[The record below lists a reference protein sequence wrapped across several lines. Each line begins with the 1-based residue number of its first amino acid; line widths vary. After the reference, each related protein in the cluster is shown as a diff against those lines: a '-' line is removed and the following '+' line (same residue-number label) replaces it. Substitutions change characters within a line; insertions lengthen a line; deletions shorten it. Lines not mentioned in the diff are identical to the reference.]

1 MPPWLRAAGRVTVQ
15 RMLLLEREAPLASL
29 ADHWAEARQG
39 HGLFVCV
46 AGEAGVGKTSLVR
59 ELARRAGDAR
69 VLTGACDSMSTPRPL
84 GPLMDVAAELG
95 GDVSRAFEGSDNPA
109 AAFAALLAE
118 LGARPTLLV
127 VEDAHWADAAT
138 IDLLRFLSRRIGTRR
153 ALLVVTCRD
162 DELGSQHPLRVLL
175 GDLAGSAEV
184 RRIALRPLSQAAVR
198 TLAAGTGVDAA
209 ALFQRTGGNPFFVT
223 ELLSSPGSAL
233 PETVRDAVLA
243 RAARLRQDALAVLEL
258 AAIGGTSAEPSV
270 LAEIL
275 GGKPAIEACVES
287 GLLRWD
293 GERISFRHDLARQAV
308 LALVPPDRMRHWH
321 ARILEAL
328 RRGPA
333 AARDLAAL
341 SHHAAGAGDSPAV
354 LEFAVAAAREAA
366 ALRSHREAAAQ
377 YARALA
383 FAARLPPA
391 ERATLLEAYSFECY
405 LTRRMADAIE
415 ARSEAAAIRQ
425 QLHDGLRHGDDL
437 RWLSR
442 LNWFSGLREEAER
455 WGRRAIETLEG
466 LPPGRELAAAQSN
479 QSQLAMLAYD
489 VEPALRWGRKARAIA
504 RRIGDRAIECHA
516 QINIGTTRL
525 VLGDA
530 RGWAE
535 LEQCHELASS
545 LGLEDDAARALAN
558 LISYAVTKRQLG
570 RAERYLRE
578 GVAYTT
584 EHDLD
589 AYRVYFLGWRAV
601 YELHRGRLEAAAWD
615 AQAALEHAAVT
626 PVHKVLPL
634 SVLGRVRARRGDAL
648 VWPPLDEALELAIG
662 TAELQRIGPVRIAR
676 AEAAWLAGDD
686 ERARA
691 EAKSSL
697 ELALTRKE
705 PWVAG
710 ELLWWAHRAGLA
722 IRPPRWCATP
732 FRDLVLGRNAAAL
745 RQWKRLDCPFEA
757 AWALAGAGT
766 EQPLRRAFAELEKL
780 GMLAAAARV
789 ARMLRELGA
798 PVVPRGRRASTR
810 AHPAGLTAREAE
822 ILGLLAEGLRNAD
835 IGRRLFISAKTV
847 DHHVSAILAKLGVR
861 SRTEAARWRPA

>member
-1 MPPWLRAAGRVTVQ
+1 MP
-15 RMLLLEREAPLASL
+15 LLEREAPLAAL

-59 ELARRAGDAR
+59 EFARRISDAR
-69 VLTGACDSMSTPRPL
+69 ILTGTCDSMSTPRPL

-95 GDVSRAFEGSDNPA
+95 GDISRALEGSGDPA

-118 LGARPTLLV
+118 LGARPTVLI

-138 IDLLRFLSRRIGTRR
+138 IDLLRFLSRRIGARR
-153 ALLVVTCRD
+153 ALLTVTFRD

-175 GDLAGSAEV
+175 GDLAGSADV
-184 RRIALRPLSQAAVR
+184 RRIALRPLSQAAVQ
-198 TLAAGTGVDAA
+198 TLAAGTGVDAL
-209 ALFQRTGGNPFFVT
+209 ALFRQTGGNPFFVT
-223 ELLSSPGSAL
+223 ELLNSPGSSL

-243 RAARLRQDALAVLEL
+243 RAARLRADARGLLEL
-258 AAIGGTSAEPSV
+258 AAVSGTTAEPSV

-275 GGKPAIEACVES
+275 GEKPATEPCIES

-293 GERISFRHDLARQAV
+293 GESISFRHDLARQAV
-308 LALVPPDRMRHWH
+308 LALIPPDRMRHWH

-333 AARDLAAL
+333 AARDLATL
-341 SHHAAGAGDSPAV
+341 SHHAAGSGDSAAV

-377 YARALA
+377 YGRALE
-383 FAARLPPA
+383 FAAQQPPA

-425 QLHDGLRHGDDL
+425 QLGDGLRHGDDL

-442 LNWFSGLREEAER
+442 LKWFSGLREEAER
-455 WGRRAIETLEG
+455 WGRRAIETLEA
-466 LPPGRELAAAQSN
+466 LPPGRELAAAYSN
-479 QSQLAMLAYD
+479 QSQLSMLAYD
-489 VEPALRWGRKARAIA
+489 VGPALRWGRKARAIA

-516 QINIGTTRL
+516 RINIATTRL
-525 VLGDA
+525 TLGDA

-535 LEQCHELASS
+535 LEHCHELARS
-545 LGLEDDAARALAN
+545 LGLEDDTARSLAN
-558 LISYAVTKRQLG
+558 LISYAVTQRRLG
-570 RAERYLRE
+570 RAEGYLRE
-578 GVAYTT
+578 GIAYTT

-601 YELHRGRLEAAAWD
+601 YELHRGQLEAAARD
-615 AQAALEHAAVT
+615 AQAALQHATVT

-634 SVLGRVRARRGDAL
+634 SVLGRVRARRGDAR

-662 TAELQRIGPVRIAR
+662 TGELQRIGPARIAR

-686 ERARA
+686 QRARA
-691 EAKSSL
+691 EAESGL

-710 ELLWWAHRAGLA
+710 ELLSWANRAGLS
-722 IRPPRWCATP
+722 IRPPRWCAAP
-732 FRDLVLGRNAAAL
+732 FREQALGRNAAAL
-745 RQWKRLDCPFEA
+745 RQWKRLGCPFEA
-757 AWALAGAGT
+757 AWALADVGT
-766 EQPLRRAFAELEKL
+766 EQHLRRAFAELEKL
-780 GMLAAAARV
+780 GMLAATARV
-789 ARMLRELGA
+789 ARMLRDLGA
-798 PVVPRGRRASTR
+798 PAVPRGRRASTR
-810 AHPAGLTAREAE
+810 AHPAGLTVREAE

-861 SRTEAARWRPA
+861 SRAEAARWRPS